1 MSQPV
6 YLRQDIQVEPL
17 VDQWYAWSHL
27 IPPATTAR
35 NVTHRHFRI
44 MDSYLNAP
52 QVHANAAKNPK
63 MLGGPFIDHGGR
75 RVEEIRALKDRTAKK
90 RARLLELSAALE
102 RLDELLRTGADGHSL
117 VPLYAEVP
125 EILRGYVE
133 LAYDIRHNASFR
145 LLEPLLYRSDLYD
158 PSAQSLMLSVTSGD
172 SRPFAL
178 STPRLAGPGL
188 VHLRWSF
195 VDDRVDDLFRLK
207 TEPKPWSW
215 IRDRFDIAEA
225 ETETFRSFMTPE
237 PPAPYEAYAGSGL
250 RWRYFGHACIL
261 VETKT
266 MSILFDPVLSYT
278 YESDISRYTYAD
290 LPDRIDYVFV
300 THNHQDH
307 ILLETL
313 LQLRHKV
320 DQVIV
325 PRGGSGALQDPSLK
339 LALQQIGFRNVR
351 ELGELESLD
360 VGGATVTGI
369 PFLGEHSDLA
379 VSTKLAYVVQFGRE
393 RLLFAADSCNT
404 EPRMYSHVHEIVG
417 DVGTLFLGMECQG
430 APLSWLYGPLLLR
443 PIDRSMDQARRLNG
457 CDYAQAID
465 LVNQFHCHDVYVYAM
480 GQEPWLNHVMSIK
493 YTDQSKPIVESDRL
507 LGVCLERNLVA
518 ERLFGEKEILI
529 DRISDAPAAG
539 SRLDPLVPALGA

>member
-1 MSQPV
+1 MSELL

-35 NVTHRHFRI
+35 NITHRHFRI
-44 MDSYLNAP
+44 IDSYLNAP
-52 QVHANAAKNPK
+52 QVHASATKNPK

-75 RVEEIRALKDRTAKK
+75 RTEEIRALKEQTTRK
-90 RARLLELSAALE
+90 RSRLVELSAALE
-102 RLDELLRTGADGHSL
+102 RLDELLRTRADGHSL
-117 VPLYAEVP
+117 VPLYADVP
-125 EILRGYVE
+125 EVLRGYVE

-145 LLEPLLYRSDLYD
+145 LLEPLLYRSLLYD
-158 PSAQSLMLSVTSGD
+158 SSAQSLMLSVTSGD

-178 STPRLAGPGL
+178 STPRLAGPGV
-188 VHLRWSF
+188 VHLPWSF
-195 VDDRVDDLFRLK
+195 DDPRVDDLFRLK
-207 TEPKPWSW
+207 TEPRPWSW
-215 IRDRFDIAEA
+215 IRDRCDIADTDA
-225 ETETFRSFMTPE
+225 ATFRSFLTPE
-237 PPAPYEAYAGSGL
+237 PAAPYERYAGSGL

-261 VETKT
+261 VETQD
-266 MSILFDPVLSYT
+266 MCILFDPVLSYT

-307 ILLETL
+307 ILLETM

-320 DQVIV
+320 DHVVV
-325 PRGGSGALQDPSLK
+325 PRGGTGALQDPSLK
-339 LALQQIGFRNVR
+339 LALQQIGFHNVS

-379 VSTKLAYVVQFGRE
+379 VSTKLAYTLQFGDE

-404 EPRMYSHVHEIVG
+404 EPHMYSHIHDVIG
-417 DVGTLFLGMECQG
+417 DIGTLFLGMECQG

-465 LVNQFHCHDVYVYAM
+465 LVNQFKCHDVYVYAM

-493 YTDQSKPIVESDRL
+493 YTEQSKPIVESDHL
-507 LGVCLERNLVA
+507 LQECRDRGLVA
-518 ERLFGEKEILI
+518 ERLFGEREILI
-529 DRISDAPAAG
+529 DRLGDAYAHKRRTNAVVGAEG
-539 SRLDPLVPALGA
+539 S